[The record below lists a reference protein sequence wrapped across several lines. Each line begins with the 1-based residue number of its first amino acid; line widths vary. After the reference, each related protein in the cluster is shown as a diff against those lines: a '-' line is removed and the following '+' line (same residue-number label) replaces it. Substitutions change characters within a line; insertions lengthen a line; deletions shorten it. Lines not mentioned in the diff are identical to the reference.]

1 MFCWQ
6 VTRKSANANKINQL
20 LNIPMLKKIN
30 VKDVK
35 LGMYL
40 QEICGSWMEHPFWK
54 KSFELTDPK
63 DLKTLNECGIHEV
76 WIDTDK
82 GLDIESTDSG
92 QSEEDTKRNIEQKL
106 QLLAQTSAKLTAPVS
121 MQEEIEQAKKIHTK
135 AKNAVT
141 SMFQEARMGKA
152 LQLEEID
159 TLVDDINQSISR
171 NPEAF
176 LSLSRL
182 KTKDNYTY
190 LHSVAVCGLMIALG
204 KQMGM
209 DESLLKDLGMA
220 GLLHDVGKMMIPDD
234 VLNKP
239 GRLTD
244 EEFDTVKNHP
254 LRGWEI
260 LKGSKGVCDMAMDV
274 CLHHH
279 ERVDGQGY
287 PDKLSGEGL
296 SIFARMGA
304 VCDVYDAITSVRC
317 YKSGWDPAE
326 AIRKMAEWQ
335 EGHFDSK
342 VFHAFVKT
350 IGIYPSGTL
359 VKLKSTRL
367 AVVMEQSN
375 SSLITPIVKVF
386 FSTKSNAHIHP
397 EIVDLS
403 KTIDSI
409 VNAEDPVKWGFDIK
423 KLTGI

>member
-1 MFCWQ
+1 M
-6 VTRKSANANKINQL
+6 R
-20 LNIPMLKKIN
+20 KKIH

-35 LGMYL
+35 PGMYL
-40 QEICGSWMEHPFWK
+40 DEVCGSWMEHPFWK
-54 KSFELTDPK
+54 KSFKLADPK
-63 DLKTLNECGIHEV
+63 DIKTLQTCGIQEI

-82 GLDIESTDSG
+82 GLDVDDAAAG
-92 QSEEDTKRNIEQKL
+92 QSEEEAKQSIENELKQV
-106 QLLAQTSAKLTAPVS
+106 ATETAKPVS
-121 MQEEIEQAKKIHTK
+121 KASMQDELVKARAIHNK
-135 AKNAVT
+135 ACTAVT

-152 LQLEEID
+152 IQLEEVGS
-159 TLVDDINQSISR
+159 LVDDINQSITR

-182 KTKDNYTY
+182 KNKDNYTY
-190 LHSVAVCGLMIALG
+190 LHSVAVCALMIALG

-209 DESLLKDLGMA
+209 EEPLLKQLGMS
-220 GLLHDVGKMMIPDD
+220 GLLHDVGKMMIPDE

-239 GRLTD
+239 GKLTD
-244 EEFDTVKNHP
+244 EEFTTVQNHP

-260 LKGSKGVCDMAMDV
+260 LKGSVGVCDMALDV

-279 ERVDGQGY
+279 EKMDGRGY
-287 PDKLSGEGL
+287 PDKLAGEQISL
-296 SIFARMGA
+296 FARMGA

-317 YKSGWDPAE
+317 YKSGWEPAE

-335 EGHFDSK
+335 EGHFDSQ

-367 AVVMEQSN
+367 AVVIEQSS

-386 FSTKSNAHIHP
+386 FSTKSNSPINP

-409 VNAEDPVKWGFDIK
+409 VSAEDPVKWGFDLK
-423 KLTGI
+423 KLTGV